1 MGSIMSIFFFVCLF
15 LVESLEFKRTCF
27 KRRPNTWRIVFF
39 SMKDLQTGWCVTPN
53 AISWL
58 FNAFNLSQEFSIFL
72 YFYWRGKRSRIQIKS
87 WCFQSEY
94 SSSRLGVRA
103 CVVLAPLLGVTWLIG
118 FLAPL
123 HIAFSYIFVILNSTQ
138 VKSSTTFCSW
148 VEIRAYLRR
157 DACQK

>member
-1 MGSIMSIFFFVCLF
+1 
-15 LVESLEFKRTCF
+15 
-27 KRRPNTWRIVFF
+27 
-39 SMKDLQTGWCVTPN
+39 MKNLQTGSYVTPN
-53 AISWL
+53 IIYRL
-58 FNAFNLSQEFSIFL
+58 FIAFNLSQEFSIFL
-72 YFYWRGKRSRIQIKS
+72 YFYWSGKRSRIQIKS
-87 WCFQSEY
+87 LCFQSDY

-157 DACQK
+157 DVCQKY

>member
-1 MGSIMSIFFFVCLF
+1 M
-15 LVESLEFKRTCF
+15 
-27 KRRPNTWRIVFF
+27 F

-53 AISWL
+53 VISWL
-58 FNAFNLSQEFSIFL
+58 FIAFNLSQEFSIFL

-87 WCFQSEY
+87 SCFQSEY

-157 DACQK
+157 DACQKY